1 MEHSAHM
8 VVVVKKYGIFGQSS
22 GGAGRKE
29 PQSHHVHYTIEEAFW
44 HVYDFLLSCTA
55 TGIILKAYKNQFAL
69 RLVGYTFFRLSSE
82 KYKPTKNR
90 LAVNNFFLHVKKTL
104 HHGYQVVIW
113 FCKPTRLL
121 PCNGPDNDF
130 WEIPKRPTGTSVYW
144 DGQQLDKPRT
154 PNASSPS
161 MASWQ
166 PSLTRIGKGAFCF
179 KGG

>member
-69 RLVGYTFFRLSSE
+69 RLVGYTFF
-82 KYKPTKNR
+82 P
-90 LAVNNFFLHVKKTL
+90 
-104 HHGYQVVIW
+104 
-113 FCKPTRLL
+113 P
-121 PCNGPDNDF
+121 
-130 WEIPKRPTGTSVYW
+130 
-144 DGQQLDKPRT
+144 
-154 PNASSPS
+154 
-161 MASWQ
+161 
-166 PSLTRIGKGAFCF
+166 
-179 KGG
+179 